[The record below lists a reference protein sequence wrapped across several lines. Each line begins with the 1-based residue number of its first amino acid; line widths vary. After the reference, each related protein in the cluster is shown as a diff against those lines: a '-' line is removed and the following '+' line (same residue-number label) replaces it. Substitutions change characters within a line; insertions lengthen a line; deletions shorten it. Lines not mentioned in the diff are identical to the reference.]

1 MNLDPR
7 QRSALA
13 TGQYGMAAV
22 LTGSEN
28 HTSVFAKDL
37 TIEADGV
44 KPPDQGIQA
53 RYARSS
59 SSSSSSSSYHTGP
72 NIRNSFYPLQNGRDE
87 CYNCGTVQISPI
99 PVDPRRIKLFA
110 SLPATVSAA
119 VKYLVLLPLHT
130 EL

>member
-1 MNLDPR
+1 MNLDPG

-22 LTGSEN
+22 LTGSDN

-37 TIEADGV
+37 TIEADCV

-53 RYARSS
+53 RYAR
-59 SSSSSSSSYHTGP
+59 SSSSSSSYHTGP

-99 PVDPRRIKLFA
+99 PVDTRRIKLFA

-119 VKYLVLLPLHT
+119 VMYLVLLLLHT